1 MNNGR
6 GLCFKCIIS
15 FLLFSKRPSGF
26 QSRGKRASEMPQDAF
41 MPLLFSFKDM
51 LIDSAP
57 PPSPLHESP
66 HRHVKERWVGFIQIP
81 FPNFLTA
88 NLGQL
93 CVNKSSGEK
102 IYNLQFSVKG

>member
-1 MNNGR
+1 
-6 GLCFKCIIS
+6 
-15 FLLFSKRPSGF
+15 
-26 QSRGKRASEMPQDAF
+26 

-51 LIDSAP
+51 LIDNAP
-57 PPSPLHESP
+57 PPSTPPHESP

-93 CVNKSSGEK
+93 CVNKSSGVK
-102 IYNLQFSVKG
+102 YITYNFLLRGER